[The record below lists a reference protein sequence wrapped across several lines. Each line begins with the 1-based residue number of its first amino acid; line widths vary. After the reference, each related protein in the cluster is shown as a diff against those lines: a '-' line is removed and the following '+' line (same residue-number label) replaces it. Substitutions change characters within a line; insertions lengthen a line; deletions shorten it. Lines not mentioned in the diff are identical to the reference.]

1 MTTTELVHVR
11 ISGEASAGELDWWDA
26 LDYWAWPDQGSDPA
40 DVIDL
45 SEVAAR
51 HNFLLGWAELNGY
64 HVAHSEKR
72 GEAENAVLVRKDF
85 GDILLV
91 RHPLL
96 TPVRLRTARRAPLHA
111 IKVLI
116 REYRTGCRIW
126 VTATH
131 APAHV
136 EGRGGLLRGWAS
148 KVYRSVMLGWTELTY
163 GRRADGRI
171 ISADW
176 NLNLRRR
183 WVRAYLRS
191 LFPGTRPGWDHKN
204 LPDRGTIGAH
214 GRLIDGPRSDLP
226 IVEHSV
232 VLKPMP
238 GFKHRA
244 VRTVYLLEGERS

>member
-11 ISGEASAGELDWWDA
+11 ISGEASATEDEWWDA
-26 LDYWAWPDQGSDPA
+26 LDEWSNFDTDLFNA

-45 SEVAAR
+45 SEVGGKAD
-51 HNFLLGWAELNGY
+51 FLRAWAELNRY
-64 HVAHSEKR
+64 HLAHSTKR
-72 GEAENAVLVRKDF
+72 GESENAVLVAKGF

-96 TPVRLRTARRAPLHA
+96 TPLRLRTARKAPLHA

-116 REYRTGCRIW
+116 REHTTGCRIW
-126 VTATH
+126 DTATH
-131 APAHV
+131 APAHI

-148 KVYRSVMLGWTELTY
+148 RVYRSVMLGWTELTY

-191 LFPGTRPGWDHKN
+191 LFPGTRPGWDYGN
-204 LPDRGTIGAH
+204 LPERGTIGAH

-232 VLKPMP
+232 ILKPMP

-244 VRTVYLLEGERS
+244 VRTVYLLEGER

>member
-11 ISGEASAGELDWWDA
+11 ISGEASATENQWWDA
-26 LDYWAWPDQGSDPA
+26 LDYGCILHDA

-51 HNFLLGWAELNGY
+51 HDFLLGWAELNGY

-72 GEAENAVLVRKDF
+72 GEAENAVLVRKGF

-96 TPVRLRTARRAPLHA
+96 TPLRLRTARRAPLHA

-116 REYRTGCRIW
+116 REYTTGCRIW

-148 KVYRSVMLGWTELTY
+148 KVYRSAMLGWTELTY

-176 NLNLRRR
+176 NLDLRRR

-191 LFPGTRPGWDHKN
+191 LFPGTRPGWDFKN
-204 LPDRGTIGAH
+204 LPDRGTIGAR
-214 GRLIDGPRSDLP
+214 RLIDGPRSDLP
-226 IVEHSV
+226 IVEHSR

-244 VRTVYLLEGERS
+244 VRTVYLLEGER

>member
-1 MTTTELVHVR
+1 MTTTEQLVHVR
-11 ISGEASAGELDWWDA
+11 ISGEASATSEQWMDA
-26 LDYWAWPDQGSDPA
+26 LDVWGCGA

-45 SEVAAR
+45 SEVAAHR
-51 HNFLLGWAELNGY
+51 GSLVAWAWDMYYNL
-64 HVAHSEKR
+64 HHSSER
-72 GEAENAVLVRKDF
+72 GKSENAVLVHQEF
-85 GDILLV
+85 GTVLIE

-96 TPVRLRTARRAPLHA
+96 TPLRLRTARKAPLHA

-116 REYRTGCRIW
+116 RTHVTGSRIW
-126 VTATH
+126 DVATH

-136 EGRGGLLRGWAS
+136 EGKGRLLPGWAS
-148 KVYRSVMLGWTELTY
+148 EVYRSVMLGLTELTY

-176 NLNLRRR
+176 NLNVRRR

-191 LFPGTRPGWDHKN
+191 LFPGTKPGWDFKS
-204 LPDRGTIGAH
+204 LPERGTIGGH

-226 IVEHSV
+226 IAEHSV
-232 VLKPMP
+232 ILKPMP

-244 VRTVYLLEGERS
+244 VRTVYLLEGER